1 MYSPGA
7 RTATRSLVTRRS
19 SAPSS
24 QSATDWRSSVC
35 SSSVSIRSPGR
46 TYPGTFMSSDSSAPT
61 TSVMV
66 AGAWPVSP
74 CMYRLYRSLISGE
87 MNTGCGTAGAIGS
100 AAAVGP
106 PGNAVAPWGAAVV
119 CDGVVGASGTASV
132 ARSDSMNSSGTSG
145 PGSFAWMRALDRL
158 RCSRAT

>member
-46 TYPGTFMSSDSSAPT
+46 TYPGTFMSRDSSAPT

-87 MNTGCGTAGAIGS
+87 MNTGCGAAGGGATSGAAAAGAGAAS
-100 AAAVGP
+100 AAILSAG
-106 PGNAVAPWGAAVV
+106 
-119 CDGVVGASGTASV
+119 
-132 ARSDSMNSSGTSG
+132 MTS
-145 PGSFAWMRALDRL
+145 
-158 RCSRAT
+158 T